1 MKGVTG
7 VVFREDT
14 YSVLLVS
21 ASEKFN
27 TATAPLLPGSQF
39 WPVTCAKSA
48 GEAQRRL
55 LETRFD
61 IVLVNTP
68 LPDEFGTRLA
78 EDACMNSQAGVL
90 LLVKREIHDEIC
102 YKVMESG
109 VITLPKPTNGAAM
122 TQMLRTLCAVRER
135 LRRAEERQ
143 VSVEKKIE
151 ELRIVSRAKWL
162 LIERLHM
169 TEEDAHRYIS
179 RQAMDKRVTRREAA
193 EDILRTY
200 Q

>member
-1 MKGVTG
+1 MI
-7 VVFREDT
+7 FRDQT

-27 TATAPLLPGSQF
+27 TVTASLLSGSAF
-39 WPVTCAKSA
+39 WPVTVAKTA
-48 GEAQRRL
+48 GEGQRRL
-55 LETRFD
+55 LEGSYD
-61 IVLVNTP
+61 LVLVNAP

-78 EDACMNSQAGVL
+78 EDACAKTQAAVL
-90 LLVKREIHDEIC
+90 LLVKRELHDEI
-102 YKVMESG
+102 YFKVTEAG
-109 VITLPKPTNGAAM
+109 VITLPKPTSEAAM
-122 TQMLRTLCAVRER
+122 TQMLHTLCSVRER
-135 LRRAEERQ
+135 LRRTEERQ

-151 ELRIVSRAKWL
+151 ELRLINRAKWL

-169 TEEDAHRYIS
+169 TEENAHGYIR
-179 RQAMDKRVTRREAA
+179 RQAMDKRVTQREAA

>member
-1 MKGVTG
+1 M
-7 VVFREDT
+7 VFRDST

-27 TATAPLLPGSQF
+27 TVTASLLPGSEF
-39 WPVTCAKSA
+39 WPVTVVKSA
-48 GEAQRRL
+48 GEAERRL
-55 LETRFD
+55 LSSDYD

-68 LPDEFGTRLA
+68 LPDEFGTQLA
-78 EDACMNSQAGVL
+78 ENACIKTRAAVL
-90 LLVKREIHDEIC
+90 LLVRRELHDEIY

-109 VITLPKPTNGAAM
+109 VITLPKPTNETAM
-122 TQMLRTLCAVRER
+122 TQMLHALCSMRER

-143 VSVEKKIE
+143 VTVEKKIE
-151 ELRIVSRAKWL
+151 EMRLVNRAKWL

-169 TEEDAHRYIS
+169 TEEDAHNTIR
-179 RQAMDKRVTRREAA
+179 RQAMDMRVTQREAA

>member
-1 MKGVTG
+1 MI
-7 VVFREDT
+7 FREDT
-14 YSVLLVS
+14 YRVLIVS

-27 TATAPLLPGSQF
+27 TVTASLLPGSEF
-39 WPVTCAKSA
+39 WPVTIVKTA

-55 LETRFD
+55 LETAYD

-68 LPDEFGTRLA
+68 LPDGFGTELA
-78 EDACMNSQAGVL
+78 RDACAKSHAAVL
-90 LLVKREIHDEIC
+90 LLVKRELQDEIY

-109 VITLPKPTNGAAM
+109 VVTLPKPVSEQTM
-122 TQMLRTLCAVRER
+122 TQMLRTLCSLRER
-135 LRRAEERQ
+135 LRRAEEKQ
-143 VSVEKKIE
+143 VTVEKKIE
-151 ELRIVSRAKWL
+151 ELRIVNRAKWL

-169 TEEDAHRYIS
+169 TEEDAHGYIR
-179 RQAMDKRVTRREAA
+179 RQAMDKRVTQREAA

>member
-1 MKGVTG
+1 MI
-7 VVFREDT
+7 FRDET

-27 TATAPLLPGSQF
+27 SAALPLLPNSEF
-39 WPVTCAKSA
+39 WPVTVVRSA
-48 GEAQRRL
+48 GEAQRRM
-55 LETRFD
+55 LETDYD
-61 IVLVNTP
+61 IVLVNAP
-68 LPDEFGTRLA
+68 LPDELGTSLA
-78 EDACMNSQAGVL
+78 LEACAKTQAGVL
-90 LLVKREIHDEIC
+90 LLIKREVHDEIY

-109 VITLPKPTNGAAM
+109 VITLPKPTNETAL
-122 TQMLRTLCAVRER
+122 TQMLRTLCSVRER

-143 VSVEKKIE
+143 VSVERKIE
-151 ELRIVSRAKWL
+151 ELRLVSRAKWL

-169 TEEDAHRYIS
+169 TEEEAHRYIS
-179 RQAMDKRVTRREAA
+179 RQAMDMRVTKREAA

>member
-1 MKGVTG
+1 MI
-7 VVFREDT
+7 FREDT

-27 TATAPLLPGSQF
+27 TVTASLLPGSEF
-39 WPVTCAKSA
+39 WPITVAKSA

-55 LETRFD
+55 LEARFD

-68 LPDEFGTRLA
+68 LPDELGTVLA
-78 EDACMNSQAGVL
+78 EDACANSQAAVL
-90 LLVKREIHDEIC
+90 LLVKREIHDEIY
-102 YKVMESG
+102 YKVMKSG
-109 VITLPKPTNGAAM
+109 VITLPKPTSEAVMA
-122 TQMLRTLCAVRER
+122 QMLRTLCSVRER
-135 LRRAEERQ
+135 LRRAEEQ
-143 VSVEKKIE
+143 QITVEKKIE
-151 ELRIVSRAKWL
+151 ELRLVNRAKWL

-169 TEEDAHRYIS
+169 TEEDAHGYIR
-179 RQAMDKRVTRREAA
+179 RQAMDKRVTQREAA

>member
-1 MKGVTG
+1 MI
-7 VVFREDT
+7 FRDET

-21 ASEKFN
+21 GSEKFN
-27 TATAPLLPGSQF
+27 TITAALLPNAEF
-39 WPVTCAKSA
+39 WPVTIIQCAA
-48 GEAQRRL
+48 EAKRKL
-55 LETRFD
+55 LEAEYD
-61 IVLVNTP
+61 IILVNAP

-78 EDACMNSQAGVL
+78 VDACRETQASVL
-90 LLVKREIHDEIC
+90 LLIRRELHDEIY
-102 YKVMESG
+102 YKVLESG
-109 VITLPKPTNGAAM
+109 VITLPKPTNEAAM

-135 LRRAEERQ
+135 MRRAEERQ

-151 ELRIVSRAKWL
+151 ELRLVNRAKWL

-169 TEEDAHRYIS
+169 TEEDAHGYIR
-179 RQAMDKRVTRREAA
+179 RQAMDNRITQREAA

>member
-1 MKGVTG
+1 MI
-7 VVFREDT
+7 FRDET

-27 TATAPLLPGSQF
+27 TVTASLLPGSEF
-39 WPVTCAKSA
+39 WPVTVAKSA

-55 LETRFD
+55 LETDYD

-78 EDACMNSQAGVL
+78 ENACAKTPASVL
-90 LLVKREIHDEIC
+90 LLVKRELHEEIY
-102 YKVMESG
+102 YKVVESG
-109 VITLPKPTNGAAM
+109 VITLPKPVSEQTM
-122 TQMLRTLCAVRER
+122 SQMLRTLCAVRER

-151 ELRIVSRAKWL
+151 ELRIVNRAKWI
-162 LIERLHM
+162 LIDRLHM
-169 TEEDAHRYIS
+169 TEEDAHEYIR
-179 RQAMDKRVTRREAA
+179 RQAMDKRVSKREAA

-200 Q
+200 P

>member
-1 MKGVTG
+1 M
-7 VVFREDT
+7 VFRDST

-27 TATAPLLPGSQF
+27 TAAAALLPGSEY
-39 WPVTCAKSA
+39 WPVVTVSTARE
-48 GEAQRRL
+48 GQRRL
-55 LETRFD
+55 LEGAFD
-61 IVLVNTP
+61 IVLVNAP

-78 EDACMNSQAGVL
+78 VDACQKTQASVL
-90 LLVKREIHDEIC
+90 LLIRRELHDEI
-102 YKVMESG
+102 YDKVMEAG
-109 VITLPKPTNGAAM
+109 VVTLPKPTSEDAM
-122 TQMLRTLCAVRER
+122 RQTLRLLCSMRER

-151 ELRIVSRAKWL
+151 EMRLLNRAKWL

-179 RQAMDKRVTRREAA
+179 RQAMDKRISKREAA
-193 EDILRTY
+193 EDILRAY

>member
-1 MKGVTG
+1 MI
-7 VVFREDT
+7 FRDET

-27 TATAPLLPGSQF
+27 TVTASLLPGSEF
-39 WPVTCAKSA
+39 WPVTIAKSA

-55 LETRFD
+55 LETDYD
-61 IVLVNTP
+61 IVLVNAP

-78 EDACMNSQAGVL
+78 EDACAKTPASVL
-90 LLVKREIHDEIC
+90 LLVRRELHDEIY

-109 VITLPKPTNGAAM
+109 VITLPKPVSEQTM
-122 TQMLRTLCAVRER
+122 SQMLRTLCAVRER

-151 ELRIVSRAKWL
+151 ELRLVNRAKWI
-162 LIERLHM
+162 LIDRLHM
-169 TEEDAHRYIS
+169 TEEDAHEYIH
-179 RQAMDKRVTRREAA
+179 RQAMDKRISKREAA

>member
-1 MKGVTG
+1 MI
-7 VVFREDT
+7 FRDKT

-27 TATAPLLPGSQF
+27 TITAALLPNAEY
-39 WPVTCAKSA
+39 WPVTISKCAA
-48 GEAQRRL
+48 EAQRKL
-55 LETRFD
+55 LEAEYD
-61 IVLVNTP
+61 IILVNTP

-78 EDACMNSQAGVL
+78 VDACRETQASVL
-90 LLVKREIHDEIC
+90 LLVRRELHDEIY

-109 VITLPKPTNGAAM
+109 VITLPKPVSEAVM
-122 TQMLRTLCAVRER
+122 TQTLRTLCSVRER

-151 ELRIVSRAKWL
+151 EMRLVNRAKWL

-169 TEEDAHRYIS
+169 TEEDAHGYIR
-179 RQAMDKRVTRREAA
+179 RQAMDNRITQREAA